1 MVLEKEHTEKFKH
14 FINQCSDH
22 IDHHPLSLFFQSAS
36 GSSSA
41 ITSNSPPTTFE
52 LWEAALIYLIPE
64 IYLKYLNGKQNGRKT
79 DFDILIDQFCR
90 LTDYAPQHSIKKILQ
105 SSLLSKIPDLDLDLW
120 IGFLFNFN
128 TQINSWIKGYWNKNL
143 TIDKQRTIYQI
154 TKTLQFKHPWETV
167 SFLNDLGYPVFFSQK
182 VKMVWQHFSGKTDL
196 NIDYSEWVNLF
207 QSLNISELEQLN
219 IERITDYFIS
229 YSAQNQQLNYCCGLE
244 ACSHCFLKE
253 NCCFYRQ
260 HFHVRQDEYIETQV
274 KLDKVRS
281 IDSQDLIIYLLKEYW
296 QGSENQKQYLAK
308 YPDIEI
314 QDLLIN
320 QNSSKDE
327 AFFIRLTAIQ
337 NLIERDDLAPK
348 IQEGKSFT
356 NSESIYNFYR
366 FSLSRKKQ
374 ESFFILILDNKH
386 RTIKLQK
393 ISQGILNKSLVHPRE
408 VFAPAIQLRAAA
420 IILIH
425 NHPSGDPTPSTA
437 DINITRRLV
446 QVGEIVGI
454 SVLDHVIIGKNSYYS
469 FVDEDR
475 MPTN

>member
-14 FINQCSDH
+14 FISQCSNH
-22 IDHHPLSLFFQSAS
+22 IVCHPLSLFFQAASSIPSATAS
-36 GSSSA
+36 DL
-41 ITSNSPPTTFE
+41 PPTTFE

-64 IYLKYLNGKQNGRKT
+64 TYLKYFNAKQTSRKT
-79 DFDILIDQFCR
+79 EFKIIVDQFCQ
-90 LTDYAPQHSIKKILQ
+90 LTDYATQHSIKKILQ
-105 SSLLSKIPDLDLDLW
+105 SSLLSKIPDMDLELW
-120 IGFLFNFN
+120 TGFLFNFN
-128 TQINSWIKGYWNKNL
+128 TQVNPWTLGYWNQKL
-143 TIDKQRTIYQI
+143 TSDKQSAIYEI
-154 TKTLQFKHPWETV
+154 TKTLQFKHSWKTA
-167 SFLNDLGYPVFFSQK
+167 SFLTHLGYPIFSSRIMT
-182 VKMVWQHFSGKTDL
+182 MVWQHFYGKTDL
-196 NIDYSEWVNLF
+196 NVDYLEWVHLF

-219 IERITDYFIS
+219 IERKIDCFIS
-229 YSAQNQQLNYCCGLE
+229 YTTQNQQINYCHGFE
-244 ACSHCFLKE
+244 ACSSCFLKE
-253 NCCFYRQ
+253 NCRFYRQ

-274 KLDKVRS
+274 RLDKVQS
-281 IDSQDLIIYLLKEYW
+281 INSQDLIIYLLKAYW
-296 QGSENQKQYLAK
+296 QGSDNQKQYLAK

-314 QDLLIN
+314 LDLLIN

-348 IQEGKSFT
+348 VQEGKSFT
-356 NSESIYNFYR
+356 NSESIFNFYR

-437 DINITRRLV
+437 DINITQRLV

-454 SVLDHVIIGKNSYYS
+454 SVLDHVIIGKSSFYS
-469 FVDEDR
+469 FIDEDR